1 MSTHHAPEPHVGV
14 QPTASTLNQDAAAAG
29 CAKHGRLTPAEA
41 AVVIAVVGAV
51 TALSAAQ
58 RPVPAVLVGLCAA
71 AAALLVRLPAACLLG
86 RCAGGQG

>member
-14 QPTASTLNQDAAAAG
+14 QPNGASTPNEDAAG
-29 CAKHGRLTPAEA
+29 CAKHGQLTPAEA

-58 RPVPAVLVGLCAA
+58 RPVPAVLVGFCAA
-71 AAALLVRLPAACLLG
+71 AAALLVRLPATCLLG